1 MGLVGAQTATNGLQ
15 TTTTK
20 LTFDCRSRQAE
31 HFEELLRRR
40 EKVRIIKGGG
50 GKKKISPVKYS
61 IKTGWMVG
69 CRQNTSSSN
78 KARQSFFSTFLPQS

>member
-1 MGLVGAQTATNGLQ
+1 MGLFGAQTTTNRLQ
-15 TTTTK
+15 TTTTTK

-50 GKKKISPVKYS
+50 EKKKISPVKYS

-69 CRQNTSSSN
+69 CRQEHILE
-78 KARQSFFSTFLPQS
+78 Q